1 MIAENLV
8 AVCWLCNSGKADVTI
23 DEFGRKLLGAS
34 DVQSTWDGLTGIYS
48 LLWQR
53 AQEPDAPYH
62 RHWLL
67 ALARTD

>member
-34 DVQSTWDGLTGIYS
+34 EVQSTWDGLTGI
-48 LLWQR
+48 
-53 AQEPDAPYH
+53 
-62 RHWLL
+62 
-67 ALARTD
+67 